1 MVSLFFIII
10 IIYILEILVIHI
22 HMSFIWQVI
31 FHYYYRC
38 SIIMMPL
45 SLLMTE
51 YLLLNLLVPSC
62 DVRYD
67 SHVKRCLIRLDSY
80 LFCMGFMC
88 YLCYLHLFTYT
99 GVQHDFY
106 IRWCSCPLTVT
117 QRESFFCCPWCCLS
131 FLYLRLLITPYVF
144 LNFYH
149 SVATR
154 YWFLCYSVAY
164 NMSPSLCAY
173 VLFSEGTNFNFK
185 LFGFQTFRLWMYL
198 MKVIP
203 ETRRAH

>member
-1 MVSLFFIII
+1 M
-10 IIYILEILVIHI
+10 
-22 HMSFIWQVI
+22 
-31 FHYYYRC
+31 
-38 SIIMMPL
+38 
-45 SLLMTE
+45 
-51 YLLLNLLVPSC
+51 
-62 DVRYD
+62 
-67 SHVKRCLIRLDSY
+67 LDSSWLLFV
-80 LFCMGFMC
+80 LFCFVLYGFMC
-88 YLCYLHLFTYT
+88 YLCYLYLFTYT

-144 LNFYH
+144 LNLYH

-173 VLFSEGTNFNFK
+173 VLLSEGTNFNFK
-185 LFGFQTFRLWMYL
+185 LFGFQTFDFECNWWSLFQKRVVRTKSDIYVFIKSL
-198 MKVIP
+198 KIP
-203 ETRRAH
+203 RG